1 MDRNTAIVEIV
12 LNAAENI
19 RLMALDAIDKLDSGW
34 SEELIGTEGLTNL
47 SPEFTTA
54 FNEAIDRVSE
64 NNVALA
70 DKADAL
76 LENKT
81 PTSTSTAVDGEKKKR
96 GRPRKNPEESEAS
109 PAATVVAEPEAPTPA
124 KEVIE
129 TEEKPES
136 VNALEDTDLLEWF
149 KANPGAA
156 KERALQFA
164 SKHMSDAGVDA
175 ARERIKEVTGRV
187 RISDC
192 GVEELHKYVMSF
204 ND

>member
-34 SEELIGTEGLTNL
+34 SEELVGTEGLSTL

-54 FNEAIDRVSE
+54 FSEAID
-64 NNVALA
+64 A
-70 DKADAL
+70 
-76 LENKT
+76 
-81 PTSTSTAVDGEKKKR
+81 TSAPAATTTTAASTAADGEKKKR
-96 GRPRKNPEESEAS
+96 GRPRKNPEEAEAP
-109 PAATVVAEPEAPTPA
+109 PAVEPEAILPVKEVVESAPEPEPEEEGTPA
-124 KEVIE
+124 
-129 TEEKPES
+129 PDS
-136 VNALEDTDLLEWF
+136 LEWF

-156 KERALQFA
+156 KERALQLA
-164 SKHMSDAGVDA
+164 SKHMSDGGVDA

>member
-34 SEELIGTEGLTNL
+34 SEELVGTEGLSTL

-54 FNEAIDRVSE
+54 FNEAIDATS
-64 NNVALA
+64 APA
-70 DKADAL
+70 DTTTTAA
-76 LENKT
+76 
-81 PTSTSTAVDGEKKKR
+81 STAADGEKKKR
-96 GRPRKNPEESEAS
+96 GRPRKNPEEAEVA
-109 PAATVVAEPEAPTPA
+109 PVVEPEAILPVKEAVESAPEPEPEEEVTPA
-124 KEVIE
+124 
-129 TEEKPES
+129 PEDS
-136 VNALEDTDLLEWF
+136 DSLEWF

-156 KERALQFA
+156 KERALQLA
-164 SKHMSDAGVDA
+164 SKHMSDGGVDA

-192 GVEELHKYVMSF
+192 GVEELYKYVMSF

>member
-34 SEELIGTEGLTNL
+34 SEELVGTEGLSTL

-54 FNEAIDRVSE
+54 FNEAVDRVSE

-70 DKADAL
+70 EKADAL
-76 LENKT
+76 LT
-81 PTSTSTAVDGEKKKR
+81 PASTAADGEKKKR
-96 GRPRKNPEESEAS
+96 GRPRKNAEEVEAP
-109 PAATVVAEPEAPTPA
+109 PAVEPEAVLPVE
-124 KEVIE
+124 EVIE
-129 TEEKPES
+129 SAPEPEPEEEGPP
-136 VNALEDTDLLEWF
+136 APEDTDSLEWF

-156 KERALQFA
+156 KERALQLA
-164 SKHMSDAGVDA
+164 SKHMSDGGVDA

-192 GVEELHKYVMSF
+192 GVEELHKYVISF